1 MPVISLHRLVSM
13 PVLTSWSRPLRS
25 YDGVFRIA
33 CASDIPSQLLEGSKK
48 FFLWIDVEDLE
59 GFDETAV
66 AVEEAAKRKAAKH
79 RCIVTCPAAVASQVC
94 DRLCRKLH
102 LTKFTMRM
110 AGGIRDVTA
119 GDLHEEIQLTA
130 TNDGAPCNLL
140 DILPTHVLEQ
150 TVERVLRDMPLV
162 AIFVGDD
169 AACLLRVCVGTPRTL
184 KPRTYCP

>member
-1 MPVISLHRLVSM
+1 M

-33 CASDIPSQLLEGSKK
+33 CASDIPEGSKK

-66 AVEEAAKRKAAKH
+66 AVAEAAERSQKTK
-79 RCIVTCPAAVASQVC
+79 CIVTCPAAVASQVC
-94 DRLCRKLH
+94 DRLFRKLH

-162 AIFVGDD
+162 AIFLGDD